1 MKKFR
6 HIKETLK
13 TLCSYVLL
21 IFVVYFI
28 ISIIGFRFR
37 HPWAT
42 ETECLVNVF
51 NALTW
56 TQLDYREMRL
66 R

>member
-13 TLCSYVLL
+13 TLCGYILL

-42 ETECLVNVF
+42 EMECFLNIF

-56 TQLDYREMRL
+56 TQLDYREMRP